1 MSGVHATG
9 YQGIQHRIAS
19 GYWNDIKALLD
30 YLLCYNT
37 ARIADQRIAG
47 ITHKRDILSLTQ
59 QLQKTVCTLSLIVL
73 VMGNQS
79 GMNTEMR

>member
-1 MSGVHATG
+1 MARRARRT
-9 YQGIQHRIAS
+9 YTEA
-19 GYWNDIKALLD
+19 KAVKTAVTNEAILEWQ
-30 YLLCYNT
+30 T